1 MRMTISSPP
10 PSHPSH
16 QQDGPVIF
24 ARAIDAHGAS
34 RHLGWDHVRD
44 WRPVETGDLLWVH
57 LDRNAE
63 GVADWLRDDLGLS
76 PATIDA
82 ITSNQNRPRAF
93 REGNALATILRGING
108 DDDGTDD
115 MVAMQ
120 IWADASHV
128 VTLRR
133 RRMRAPKDVLAEIE
147 ARAGAITVG
156 DLVTRLVE
164 QTVDHIGEVIL
175 DMNDRIDQLESR
187 CEREPIDTV
196 LTAISQ
202 IRRKCLALKR
212 HMSPQHDALIHI
224 VRDAPE
230 WLSEDNRAA
239 IRETI
244 DQLHHYL
251 EDIDV
256 SKESALLLQDDLN
269 NRAAAQ
275 TNKASYLLSIV
286 AGVFL
291 PLSFITGVLGMNV
304 GGMPGTA
311 SHTAFWITCGL
322 MGVLAVAQ
330 IAAFRKWRWL

>member
-1 MRMTISSPP
+1 MTPQMP
-10 PSHPSH
+10 QPAHH
-16 QQDGPVIF
+16 QDGPVIF
-24 ARAIDAHGAS
+24 ARAIGAHGAT
-34 RHLGWDHVRD
+34 RPLGWDHVRE
-44 WRPVETGDLLWVH
+44 WKPAEPGDLLWVH
-57 LDRNAE
+57 LDRNAD
-63 GVADWLRDDLGLS
+63 GVAEWLRDDLGLS

-133 RRMRAPKDVLAEIE
+133 RKMQAPKDVLAEIE
-147 ARAGAITVG
+147 ASAGKITVG

-164 QTVDHIGEVIL
+164 QTVDHVGEVIL
-175 DMNDRIDQLESR
+175 DMNDQIDQLETR
-187 CEREPIDTV
+187 CDREPIDTV
-196 LTAISQ
+196 LTAIAQ

-212 HMSPQHDALIHI
+212 HMSPQYDALIHI

-269 NRAAAQ
+269 NRATAQ

-286 AGVFL
+286 AGIFL
-291 PLSFITGVLGMNV
+291 PLSFLTGVLGMNV
-304 GGMPGTA
+304 GGMPGLN
-311 SHTAFWITCGL
+311 SHTAFWTTCGL
-322 MGVLAVAQ
+322 MAVLAVVQ
-330 IAAFRKWRWL
+330 LIAFRKWRWL